1 MIKSIKYFLI
11 FLFLLSCG
19 YSPIYQTNEKVNFK
33 LDIID
38 FSGDKEIGREII
50 KSLEKFKEGENSNI
64 FDLNL
69 NINKRE
75 IIVTKNK
82 KGDPSS
88 FKTTIEVNLDLFN
101 QTNQKVIKR
110 KFVEEITY
118 DSMENKFELN
128 QYKNKLEK
136 NMVFKI
142 VQDLGIFFSVIQN
155 DM

>member
-1 MIKSIKYFLI
+1 MIKNIKYILI
-11 FLFLLSCG
+11 FLFLVSCG
-19 YSPIYQTNEKVNFK
+19 YSPVYQTNQKINFK
-33 LDIID
+33 LDTINY
-38 FSGDKEIGREII
+38 SGDNEIGREIV
-50 KSLEKFKEGENSNI
+50 KGLEKFKEGENLNI
-64 FDLNL
+64 FNANL

-75 IIVTKNK
+75 EIATKDK

-88 FKTTIEVNLDLFN
+88 FKTTIELNLDLIN
-101 QTNQKVIKR
+101 QTNSKVIKR
-110 KFVEEITY
+110 KFIEEITY

-142 VQDLGIFFSVIQN
+142 VQDIGIFFSVIQN

>member
-1 MIKSIKYFLI
+1 MIKNTKYLLI

-19 YSPIYQTNEKVNFK
+19 YSPIYQTNQKINFK
-33 LDIID
+33 LDIIN
-38 FSGDKEIGREII
+38 FSGDKEIGRQII
-50 KSLEKFKEGENSNI
+50 KGLEKFKEGENLNI
-64 FDLNL
+64 FNANL
-69 NINKRE
+69 NIYKKE
-75 IIVTKNK
+75 TIVTKDK

-88 FKTTIEVNLDLFN
+88 FKTTIEVNLDLIN
-101 QTNQKVIKR
+101 QTNARVIKKR
-110 KFVEEITY
+110 FIEEITY

>member
-1 MIKSIKYFLI
+1 MIKNIKYTLI

-19 YSPIYQTNEKVNFK
+19 YSPIYQTNQKINFK
-33 LDIID
+33 LDVINI
-38 FSGDKEIGREII
+38 SGDDEISREII
-50 KSLEKFKEGENSNI
+50 RSLEKFKEGENLNI
-64 FDLNL
+64 FNVNL

-75 IIVTKNK
+75 VIVTKDK

-88 FKTTIEVNLDLFN
+88 FKTTIEVNLDLIN
-101 QTNQKVIKR
+101 QTNAKVIKKR
-110 KFVEEITY
+110 FIEEIAY

-142 VQDLGIFFSVIQN
+142 VQDIGIFFSVIQN

>member
-1 MIKSIKYFLI
+1 MIKNIKYTLI

-19 YSPIYQTNEKVNFK
+19 YSPIYQTNQKTNFK
-33 LDIID
+33 LDVIN
-38 FSGDKEIGREII
+38 FSGDNEIGREII
-50 KSLEKFKEGENSNI
+50 KNLEKFKEGENSNI
-64 FDLNL
+64 FNVNL
-69 NINKRE
+69 NIKKRE
-75 IIVTKNK
+75 VIVTKDK

-88 FKTTIEVNLDLFN
+88 FKTTIEVNLDLIN
-101 QTNQKVIKR
+101 QTNARVINKR
-110 KFVEEITY
+110 FIEEITY

-142 VQDLGIFFSVIQN
+142 VQDIGIFFSVIQN

>member
-69 NINKRE
+69 NIDKRE

-142 VQDLGIFFSVIQN
+142 LQDIGIFFSVIQN

>member
-1 MIKSIKYFLI
+1 MIKSIKYLII

-19 YSPIYQTNEKVNFK
+19 YSPIYQTKQNIDFK
-33 LDIID
+33 LDIINY
-38 FSGDKEIGREII
+38 SGDREIGREIT
-50 KSLEKFKEGENSNI
+50 KGLEKFKEGENSNI
-64 FDLNL
+64 FNVNL
-69 NINKRE
+69 NINKQE
-75 IIVTKNK
+75 VIVTKDK

-88 FKTTIEVNLDLFN
+88 FKTTIVVNLDLIN

-110 KFVEEITY
+110 KFIEEITY
-118 DSMENKFELN
+118 DSMDNKFELN

-142 VQDLGIFFSVIQN
+142 VQDVGIFFRVIQN

>member
-1 MIKSIKYFLI
+1 MIKNIKYILI

-19 YSPIYQTNEKVNFK
+19 YSPIYQTKQKINFK
-33 LDIID
+33 LDIIN
-38 FSGDKEIGREII
+38 FSGDKQIGREIT
-50 KSLEKFKEGENSNI
+50 KGLEKFKEGEN
-64 FDLNL
+64 LNNFNVNL
-69 NINKRE
+69 SISKNE
-75 IIVTKNK
+75 IIVTKDK

-88 FKTTIEVNLDLFN
+88 FKKTIEVNLDLIN
-101 QTNQKVIKR
+101 QSNAKVIKR
-110 KFVEEITY
+110 KFIEEITY

>member
-1 MIKSIKYFLI
+1 MIKNIKYILI

-19 YSPIYQTNEKVNFK
+19 YSPVYQNEQKINFK
-33 LDIID
+33 LDNINY
-38 FSGDKEIGREII
+38 SGDKEIGREIV
-50 KSLEKFKEGENSNI
+50 KGLEKFKESENLNI
-64 FDLNL
+64 FNANL
-69 NINKRE
+69 NINKQE
-75 IIVTKNK
+75 VIVTKDK

-88 FKTTIEVNLDLFN
+88 FKTTVVVNLDLIN

-110 KFVEEITY
+110 KFIEEITY
-118 DSMENKFELN
+118 DSMDNKFELN

-142 VQDLGIFFSVIQN
+142 VQDVGIFFRVIQN